1 MTEIQRK
8 EKEKSYGNA
17 NGVCATDANPAG
29 DQGKIS
35 AG

>member
-17 NGVCATDANPAG
+17 NGVCATDAVAAG
-29 DQGKIS
+29 NKGEVS
-35 AG
+35 A